1 MKGKTRLF
9 TEVAARFAAL
19 NRDMPIGIFVAAD
32 NCLKNFPG
40 HAGPCLNTRARRC
53 ML

>member
-32 NCLKNFPG
+32 NRLKNFTS
-40 HAGPCLNTRARRC
+40 HVGPCLNARARRC